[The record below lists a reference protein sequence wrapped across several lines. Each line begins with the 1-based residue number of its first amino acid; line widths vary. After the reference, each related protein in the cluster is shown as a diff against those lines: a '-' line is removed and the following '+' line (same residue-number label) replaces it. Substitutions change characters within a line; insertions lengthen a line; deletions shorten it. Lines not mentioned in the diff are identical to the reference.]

1 VRRLHGSDATN
12 IRAHDVSVTTTDRL
26 MPAPASLSLE
36 RKLPLL
42 ISILLAAL
50 AVGLTAA
57 GYHEVKQ
64 ASEARGV
71 ERLQRLTSQL
81 AELAGT
87 TTQQRFAALRRVA
100 SDTAVVAYLLGAG
113 SDTAAR
119 RRAVAALRGLS
130 ISSTDTTIVAELRP
144 TSEAIRVTTTP
155 EVGGD
160 EEQPVAAVIASL
172 RDGQP
177 AIGNI
182 HFRNDSA
189 YYWVGTPVNARGR
202 VLGHILL
209 RRTVSSSPRVERQ
222 IRDLAGGDQVSIY
235 IASDNARKWAS
246 LSGRAVPAPAI
257 TPDSADAPNVARY
270 RRADGQRY
278 VAVVAQVPQSPFRI
292 ISEMPYQMLLDRP
305 SAFLRRSVMVA
316 IGMLVVGIVGAWI
329 LSRRITRPLRD
340 LTQAADAISAG
351 DYAHRAPVA
360 RRDETGRLAEA
371 FNTMAE
377 RVQRSHDD
385 LERQI
390 AESRTLAARL
400 EEANRAK
407 ADFLATMS
415 HELRT
420 PLNAIG
426 GYVDLIEL
434 GVRGPVTEDQRRDLG
449 RVRFNQRHLLTVIGN
464 ILDFSR
470 LDAQKLPLDLGD
482 VHVDRLVHNVL
493 TGMAPLLNGKSLR
506 AECVG
511 CDAPVVAHADSARVE
526 QILLNLLSNALRFT
540 PPHGTITVTLRPGDD
555 AVSVTV
561 ADTGSGIPPDKL
573 TAIFEPFVQVDSGLT
588 RTFGG
593 TGLGLTI
600 SRALARGMG
609 GDLVADSDG
618 ESWARFTLTLPG
630 SAADTE
636 GSSEDARLES
646 GVGSR

>member
-1 VRRLHGSDATN
+1 MA
-12 IRAHDVSVTTTDRL
+12 
-26 MPAPASLSLE
+26 APGSLSLE

-64 ASEARGV
+64 ASEARGI

-87 TTQQRFAALRRVA
+87 TSQLRLAAMRRVA
-100 SDTAVVAYLLGAG
+100 SDSSVVAYLLGAE
-113 SDTAAR
+113 SDNAAR
-119 RRAVAALRGLS
+119 GRAVAALRGLS
-130 ISSTDTTIVAELRP
+130 ISSTDTAIVAELRP
-144 TSEAIRVTTTP
+144 TSEAVRVATTP
-155 EVGGD
+155 ELAGG
-160 EEQPVAAVIASL
+160 EEEPVAALIASL
-172 RDGQP
+172 KDDQP
-177 AIGNI
+177 ATGDV
-182 HFRNDSA
+182 HFHNDSA
-189 YYWVGTPVNARGR
+189 YYWVGASVTARGR
-202 VLGHILL
+202 LLGHLLL
-209 RRTVSSSPRVERQ
+209 RRTVSSSPRTERT
-222 IRDLAGGDQVSIY
+222 IRDLAGTDQVSIY
-235 IASDNARKWAS
+235 IASDNAGKWAS
-246 LSGRAVPAPAI
+246 LSGRASPAPSL
-257 TPDSADAPNVARY
+257 TPGSTDAPNVARY
-270 RRADGQRY
+270 RRADGQTY
-278 VAVVAQVPQSPFRI
+278 VAVLARVPQTPFRI
-292 ISEMPYQMLLDRP
+292 VSEMPYETLLERP

-316 IGMLVVGIVGAWI
+316 FGMLVIGIIAAWI

-340 LTQAADAISAG
+340 LTLAADAISTG
-351 DYAHRAPVA
+351 NYAHRAPVA
-360 RRDETGRLAEA
+360 RRDETGHLAEA

-377 RVQRSHDD
+377 RVQQSHDD

-390 AESRTLAARL
+390 AASRKLAARL

-426 GYVDLIEL
+426 GYVELIEL

-470 LDAQKLPLDLGD
+470 LDAKKLPLELGD
-482 VHVDRLVHNVL
+482 VHVDRVVHNVL
-493 TGMAPLLNGKSLR
+493 TGMAPLLNEKSLR
-506 AECVG
+506 VECVG
-511 CDAPVVAHADSARVE
+511 CDAPVVAHADCARVE
-526 QILLNLLSNALRFT
+526 QILLNLLSNAVRFT
-540 PPHGTITVTLRPGDD
+540 PRLGTITVTLRPGDE

-561 ADTGSGIPPDKL
+561 ADTGTGIPADKL

-588 RTFGG
+588 RTVGG

-618 ESWARFTLTLPG
+618 ASWAMFTLTLPG
-630 SAADTE
+630 SAADGE
-636 GSSEDARLES
+636 GSSEHQRLQTANS
-646 GVGSR
+646 V

>member
-1 VRRLHGSDATN
+1 
-12 IRAHDVSVTTTDRL
+12 

-57 GYHEVKQ
+57 GYHEVRQ

-222 IRDLAGGDQVSIY
+222 IRDLAGGD
-235 IASDNARKWAS
+235 
-246 LSGRAVPAPAI
+246 
-257 TPDSADAPNVARY
+257 
-270 RRADGQRY
+270 
-278 VAVVAQVPQSPFRI
+278 
-292 ISEMPYQMLLDRP
+292 
-305 SAFLRRSVMVA
+305 
-316 IGMLVVGIVGAWI
+316 
-329 LSRRITRPLRD
+329 
-340 LTQAADAISAG
+340 
-351 DYAHRAPVA
+351 
-360 RRDETGRLAEA
+360 
-371 FNTMAE
+371 
-377 RVQRSHDD
+377 
-385 LERQI
+385 
-390 AESRTLAARL
+390 
-400 EEANRAK
+400 
-407 ADFLATMS
+407 
-415 HELRT
+415 
-420 PLNAIG
+420 
-426 GYVDLIEL
+426 
-434 GVRGPVTEDQRRDLG
+434 
-449 RVRFNQRHLLTVIGN
+449 
-464 ILDFSR
+464 
-470 LDAQKLPLDLGD
+470 
-482 VHVDRLVHNVL
+482 
-493 TGMAPLLNGKSLR
+493 
-506 AECVG
+506 
-511 CDAPVVAHADSARVE
+511 
-526 QILLNLLSNALRFT
+526 
-540 PPHGTITVTLRPGDD
+540 
-555 AVSVTV
+555 
-561 ADTGSGIPPDKL
+561 
-573 TAIFEPFVQVDSGLT
+573 
-588 RTFGG
+588 
-593 TGLGLTI
+593 
-600 SRALARGMG
+600 
-609 GDLVADSDG
+609 
-618 ESWARFTLTLPG
+618 
-630 SAADTE
+630 
-636 GSSEDARLES
+636 
-646 GVGSR
+646 